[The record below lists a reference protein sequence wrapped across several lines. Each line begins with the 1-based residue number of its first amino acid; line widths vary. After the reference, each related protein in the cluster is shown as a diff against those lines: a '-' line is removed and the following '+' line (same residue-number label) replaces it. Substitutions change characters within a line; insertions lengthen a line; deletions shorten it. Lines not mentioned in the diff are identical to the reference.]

1 VNLFFCG
8 AVKTALEH
16 EAWPGEI
23 AWGTVG
29 ALRDRV
35 LAGERPGVII
45 VSDAALDQL
54 ADHGLLVPGTRLSM
68 GETATGFAIRNGAK
82 RRPIGNANELRTALL
97 TCESIAWADGSS
109 GATAGKHFEAVVAQ
123 LGIMAELL
131 PKATLVHFGVEAVAA
146 CSRGEVE
153 LAVSQSTEIV
163 GRPGVSLLGPFP
175 APFALSTGYSAAIVE
190 DSAAARG
197 VMARLATPATR
208 VALDA
213 IGFTKP

>member
-1 VNLFFCG
+1 MLFFCG
-8 AVKTALEH
+8 AVKAALEH
-16 EAWPGEI
+16 EVWPGEI

-45 VSDAALDQL
+45 LSDAALDQL
-54 ADHGLLVPGTRLSM
+54 AAHGLLVAGTRLSM
-68 GETATGFAIRNGAK
+68 GETATALAMRDGAK
-82 RRPIGNANELRTALL
+82 RRPLGTSEELRATLL
-97 TCESIAWADGSS
+97 ACESIGWADGSS

-123 LGIMAELL
+123 LGITAELL
-131 PKATLVHFGVEAVAA
+131 AKATLVRFGVEAVAA

-163 GRPGVSLLGPFP
+163 GRPGVALLGPFP
-175 APFALSTGYSAAIVE
+175 APFALSTGYAAAIVE
-190 DSAAARG
+190 DSAMARQ

-208 VALDA
+208 AALDA
-213 IGFTKP
+213 IGFTLP